1 MLKAKKTLK
10 KYLFHPL
17 IRYIQCTAAN
27 SIRTKI
33 SMIKMNHTISFDTR
47 IQDKKLNIKI
57 VALKNRAKFGSGH
70 GQQDRRLSPEE
81 G

>member
-1 MLKAKKTLK
+1 MLKAKKTIK

-47 IQDKKLNIKI
+47 LQDKN
-57 VALKNRAKFGSGH
+57 
-70 GQQDRRLSPEE
+70 
-81 G
+81 